1 MNRKI
6 CFVLMA
12 LPVYLY
18 NVGLSNAPS
27 SDVTIVKGQFPTIVA
42 LIAYSY
48 STNAHSRILPWQI
61 SARDDQT
68 EDCLRAGTC
77 KD

>member
-1 MNRKI
+1 MNRII
-6 CFVLMA
+6 CIALMA

-18 NVGLSNAPS
+18 NVELGNTCS
-27 SDVTIVKGQFPTIVA
+27 SDVTIVKNQFPTIAA
-42 LIAYSY
+42 LIAYS
-48 STNAHSRILPWQI
+48 TNAQLRILPWQI

-68 EDCLRAGTC
+68 EDCLRFGTC

>member
-1 MNRKI
+1 MNRTI
-6 CFVLMA
+6 CIALMA

-18 NVGLSNAPS
+18 NVELGNTCS
-27 SDVTIVKGQFPTIVA
+27 SDVSIVKDQFPITPA
-42 LIAYSY
+42 LIAYS
-48 STNAHSRILPWQI
+48 TNAQSRILPWQI

>member
-1 MNRKI
+1 MNRII
-6 CFVLMA
+6 CIAFMA

-18 NVGLSNAPS
+18 NVELGNTSS
-27 SDVTIVKGQFPTIVA
+27 SDVTIVRNQYPTIAA
-42 LIAYSY
+42 LIAYS
-48 STNAHSRILPWQI
+48 TNAQSGILPWQM

>member
-1 MNRKI
+1 MNRII
-6 CFVLMA
+6 CIALMA

-18 NVGLSNAPS
+18 SGELGNTCSG
-27 SDVTIVKGQFPTIVA
+27 DVTIVKNQFPTIAA
-42 LIAYSY
+42 LIACR
-48 STNAHSRILPWQI
+48 TNAQSCILPWQI

>member
-1 MNRKI
+1 MNRRI

-18 NVGLSNAPS
+18 NVGLSNTPS
-27 SDVTIVKGQFPTIVA
+27 SDVTIVKDQLPTIAA
-42 LIAYSY
+42 LIAH
-48 STNAHSRILPWQI
+48 STNAPLRILPWQI

-68 EDCLRAGTC
+68 EDCLRFGTC

>member
-6 CFVLMA
+6 CIALMA

-18 NVGLSNAPS
+18 NVELGNICSI
-27 SDVTIVKGQFPTIVA
+27 DVTIVKNQFPTIA
-42 LIAYSY
+42 TLIAYS
-48 STNAHSRILPWQI
+48 TNAQSRILPWQI

>member
-1 MNRKI
+1 MNRTI
-6 CFVLMA
+6 CIGLMV

-18 NVGLSNAPS
+18 SAALGNACSSNVPMFKDKLPI
-27 SDVTIVKGQFPTIVA
+27 TTA
-42 LIAYSY
+42 LVAYSA
-48 STNAHSRILPWQI
+48 NFHSRLMPWQI

-68 EDCLRAGTC
+68 EDCLRSGIC

>member
-6 CFVLMA
+6 YIGLMA

-18 NVGLSNAPS
+18 NACSIFAS
-27 SDVTIVKGQFPTIVA
+27 SDVPIFNSKVPITTAV
-42 LIAYSY
+42 IAV
-48 STNAHSRILPWQI
+48 STNAQLKIVPWQI

-68 EDCLRAGTC
+68 EDCLRAGIC

>member
-1 MNRKI
+1 MNRTI
-6 CFVLMA
+6 YIGLMA

-18 NVGLSNAPS
+18 NACSSFAS
-27 SDVTIVKGQFPTIVA
+27 SDILILNYKVPITTA
-42 LIAYSY
+42 LIAV
-48 STNAHSRILPWQI
+48 STNAQLHAVPWRI

-68 EDCLRAGTC
+68 EDCLRAGIC

>member
-1 MNRKI
+1 MNRII
-6 CFVLMA
+6 CIALMA

-18 NVGLSNAPS
+18 NVGLGNTSS
-27 SDVTIVKGQFPTIVA
+27 SDVAIVKNQYPTIA
-42 LIAYSY
+42 TLIAN
-48 STNAHSRILPWQI
+48 STNAQLRILPWRI

>member
-6 CFVLMA
+6 YIGLMA

-18 NVGLSNAPS
+18 NACSSFAS
-27 SDVTIVKGQFPTIVA
+27 SDVPIFNSKVPITTAV
-42 LIAYSY
+42 IAV
-48 STNAHSRILPWQI
+48 STNAQLKIVPWQI

-68 EDCLRAGTC
+68 EDCLRAGIC

>member
-1 MNRKI
+1 MNRTI
-6 CFVLMA
+6 CIALMA

-18 NVGLSNAPS
+18 NVELGNSCS
-27 SDVTIVKGQFPTIVA
+27 RDVPIVKNQFPIIAA
-42 LIAYSY
+42 LIAY
-48 STNAHSRILPWQI
+48 NANTQSDNFPWQI

>member
-1 MNRKI
+1 
-6 CFVLMA
+6 

-18 NVGLSNAPS
+18 SVELGNTS
-27 SDVTIVKGQFPTIVA
+27 SSEVTIVNNQFPIITA
-42 LIAYSY
+42 LIVY
-48 STNAHSRILPWQI
+48 STNAQSRILPWQI

>member
-1 MNRKI
+1 MNRRI
-6 CFVLMA
+6 CIALMA

-18 NVGLSNAPS
+18 NVELGNTDG
-27 SDVTIVKGQFPTIVA
+27 SDVIIVKDQFPV
-42 LIAYSY
+42 IAAVIAY
-48 STNAHSRILPWQI
+48 STNAQAHILPWQI

>member
-27 SDVTIVKGQFPTIVA
+27 RDVTIVKGHFPTIAA
-42 LIAYSY
+42 LIAY

>member
-1 MNRKI
+1 MNRI
-6 CFVLMA
+6 IYIALMA

-18 NVGLSNAPS
+18 NVELGNTSS
-27 SDVTIVKGQFPTIVA
+27 SDVTIVRNQYPTIAA
-42 LIAYSY
+42 LIAYS
-48 STNAHSRILPWQI
+48 TNAQSGILPWQT

>member
-1 MNRKI
+1 MKRTI
-6 CFVLMA
+6 CIVMMA

-18 NVGLSNAPS
+18 NVGLSNSLS
-27 SDVTIVKGQFPTIVA
+27 SDVTIVKNQPPIIAA
-42 LIAYSY
+42 LIAYS
-48 STNAHSRILPWQI
+48 TNAPSRILPWQI

-68 EDCLRAGTC
+68 EDCLRAGIC

>member
-1 MNRKI
+1 MKGTI
-6 CFVLMA
+6 CIVMMA

-18 NVGLSNAPS
+18 NVGLSNRLS
-27 SDVTIVKGQFPTIVA
+27 SDVTIVKNQPPIIA
-42 LIAYSY
+42 AQIAYSP
-48 STNAHSRILPWQI
+48 NAHSRILPWQI

>member
-1 MNRKI
+1 MNRTI

-18 NVGLSNAPS
+18 NVGLSNALS
-27 SDVTIVKGQFPTIVA
+27 SDVTIVNNQLPTIA
-42 LIAYSY
+42 GLIVYSA
-48 STNAHSRILPWQI
+48 NAPLRILPWQI

-68 EDCLRAGTC
+68 EDCLRFGTC

>member
-6 CFVLMA
+6 YIGLMA

-18 NVGLSNAPS
+18 NACLSFAS
-27 SDVTIVKGQFPTIVA
+27 SDVPIFNSKVPITTAV
-42 LIAYSY
+42 IAV
-48 STNAHSRILPWQI
+48 STNPRLKIVPWQI

-68 EDCLRAGTC
+68 EDCLRAGIC

>member
-1 MNRKI
+1 MNRTI
-6 CFVLMA
+6 CIALMT

-18 NVGLSNAPS
+18 SVELGNTS
-27 SDVTIVKGQFPTIVA
+27 SSEVTIVNNQFPIITA
-42 LIAYSY
+42 LIAYS
-48 STNAHSRILPWQI
+48 TNAQSRILPWQI

>member
-1 MNRKI
+1 MNRII
-6 CFVLMA
+6 CIVLMA

-18 NVGLSNAPS
+18 NVELGNTYS
-27 SDVTIVKGQFPTIVA
+27 SDVTIVKNQFPTIAA
-42 LIAYSY
+42 LIADN
-48 STNAHSRILPWQI
+48 TNAQLRILPWQI

-68 EDCLRAGTC
+68 EDCLRFGTC

>member
-1 MNRKI
+1 MNRTI
-6 CFVLMA
+6 YIGLMA

-18 NVGLSNAPS
+18 NVCS
-27 SDVTIVKGQFPTIVA
+27 SFASTDVPIFNYKVPITTA
-42 LIAYSY
+42 LIAV
-48 STNAHSRILPWQI
+48 STNAKLHIVPWQI

-68 EDCLRAGTC
+68 EDCLRAGIC

>member
-1 MNRKI
+1 MNRII
-6 CFVLMA
+6 CIALMA

-18 NVGLSNAPS
+18 NVGLGNTSS
-27 SDVTIVKGQFPTIVA
+27 SDVAIVKNKYPTIAA
-42 LIAYSY
+42 LIAYR
-48 STNAHSRILPWQI
+48 TNAQLRILPWQI

>member
-1 MNRKI
+1 MNRII
-6 CFVLMA
+6 CIALMA

-18 NVGLSNAPS
+18 NVGLGNTSS
-27 SDVTIVKGQFPTIVA
+27 SDVANVKNQYPTIAA
-42 LIAYSY
+42 LITY
-48 STNAHSRILPWQI
+48 STNAQLRILPGQI

>member
-6 CFVLMA
+6 CIALMA

-18 NVGLSNAPS
+18 NVELGNTCSR
-27 SDVTIVKGQFPTIVA
+27 DVTIVKNQLPTITA
-42 LIAYSY
+42 LIAYS
-48 STNAHSRILPWQI
+48 TNAQSRILPWQI

>member
-1 MNRKI
+1 MNRTI
-6 CFVLMA
+6 CIALMA

-18 NVGLSNAPS
+18 NVELGNTCS
-27 SDVTIVKGQFPTIVA
+27 SDVTVVKNQFSTIAA
-42 LIAYSY
+42 LIAYS
-48 STNAHSRILPWQI
+48 TNAQSRILPWQI

-68 EDCLRAGTC
+68 EDCLRLGIC